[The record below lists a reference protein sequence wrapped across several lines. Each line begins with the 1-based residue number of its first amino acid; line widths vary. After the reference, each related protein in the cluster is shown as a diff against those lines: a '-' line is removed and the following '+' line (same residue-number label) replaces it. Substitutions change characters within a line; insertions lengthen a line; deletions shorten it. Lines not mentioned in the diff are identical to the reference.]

1 MDGGEAFAKIQGED
15 LTHVFWDE
23 LGQEADPQVV
33 LRVRSSMRTSDPT
46 IKTKFIATANPLG
59 PGSWWIRDYIVS
71 KQMPLRIWSCEF
83 FGGSETCW
91 VKSTLH
97 DNPHL
102 SDPAAYEKEL
112 IASCFGDESKIAA
125 EVRGEWG
132 AVTAGF
138 FGTCLSV
145 ERSMLPGDFKAPW
158 TFDSDGVL
166 RESSKGKFC
175 WIGADWGTASPAC
188 ALLMCEIQEGIEY
201 GGKYL
206 PRGSWVVVD
215 EEYVCSVQPDGSR
228 EWNRGDRSLTVPK
241 FVERVAGLY
250 RRNGLTFRD
259 ISERRTVMDSAI
271 SAQRL
276 W

>member
-1 MDGGEAFAKIQGED
+1 MA
-15 LTHVFWDE
+15 
-23 LGQEADPQVV
+23 
-33 LRVRSSMRTSDPT
+33 VRRAGLSR
-46 IKTKFIATANPLG
+46 
-59 PGSWWIRDYIVS
+59 R
-71 KQMPLRIWSCEF
+71 C
-83 FGGSETCW
+83 
-91 VKSTLH
+91 

-102 SDPAAYEKEL
+102 NDPAAYEKEL

-145 ERSMLPGDFKAPW
+145 GRSMLPGDFKAPW

-215 EEYVCSVQPDGSR
+215 EEYVCSVQPDGSC

-250 RRNGLTFRD
+250 QRNGLTFRD

-271 SAQRL
+271 SAQLGFGDYSGPVTLASEFRKHGWHPL
-276 W
+276 VHRRAAGQAVGSS